1 MLLVTFTLLRPGFFW
16 DQWYPELIERPA
28 TELVSILDEMEPNSH
43 VRLQVKGEKFDGNE
57 VTKTV
62 MLSIGDEPTGEDR
75 LRGLGLTTT
84 EEGENLR
91 VGMVMFGSPADR
103 ALIRF
108 GYEIT
113 SVHVENER
121 PSETIDVYPG
131 LAVAGADLVF
141 PAATGTT
148 PGRYRPRP
156 ETVRNAISI
165 FTAPLNT
172 R

>member
-1 MLLVTFTLLRPGFFW
+1 MLLVTFTLLRPGYFW

-43 VRLQVKGEKFDGNE
+43 VRLRVRGEKFDGNE
-57 VTKTV
+57 VTKSV

-75 LRGLGLTTT
+75 LRGLGLTTM

-113 SVHVENER
+113 SVYVENER
-121 PSETIDVYPG
+121 PPKQLMFIPALLLLG
-131 LAVAGADLVF
+131 LIWFFQRRRVQRQAGA
-141 PAATGTT
+141 AT
-148 PGRYRPRP
+148 
-156 ETVRNAISI
+156 A
-165 FTAPLNT
+165 
-172 R
+172 